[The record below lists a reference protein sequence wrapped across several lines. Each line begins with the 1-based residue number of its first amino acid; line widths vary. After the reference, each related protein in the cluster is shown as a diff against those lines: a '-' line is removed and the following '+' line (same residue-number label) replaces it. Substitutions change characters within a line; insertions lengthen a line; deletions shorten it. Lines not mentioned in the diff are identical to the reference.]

1 MEINGIE
8 FTKQDE
14 KDCKNLRMA
23 LTKAM
28 LDNIEDMKL
37 IGIASS
43 LADFLSAMSE
53 AMEQCG
59 IGKDKFIDFVM
70 NNAKYLNKSKEQK
83 REK

>member
-28 LDNIEDMKL
+28 LDNIENMKL

-70 NNAKYLNKSKEQK
+70 NNAKRLNKLKEQK
-83 REK
+83 RDK

>member
-1 MEINGIE
+1 MEINVIE

-28 LDNIEDMKL
+28 LDNFEDMKL
-37 IGIASS
+37 IVIAKS
-43 LADFLSAMSE
+43 LSDFLSAMSE

-59 IGKDKFIDFVM
+59 IGKDKFIDFVT
-70 NNAKYLNKSKEQK
+70 NNAKYLNKLKEQK

>member
-1 MEINGIE
+1 MEVNGIE

-43 LADFLSAMSE
+43 LADFLSAVSE
-53 AMEQCG
+53 TMEPFG
-59 IGKDKFIDFVM
+59 INKDKFIDLVM
-70 NNAKYLNKSKEQK
+70 NSVKRLNELKEQK
-83 REK
+83 MKK

>member
-1 MEINGIE
+1 MKVNGIE

-37 IGIASS
+37 IVIASS
-43 LADFLSAMSE
+43 LSDFLSAMSE

-59 IGKDKFIDFVM
+59 IGKEKFIDFVM
-70 NNAKYLNKSKEQK
+70 NNAKYLNKLKEQK
-83 REK
+83 KEK

>member
-1 MEINGIE
+1 MKVDGVEI
-8 FTKQDE
+8 TKQDE

-37 IGIASS
+37 IVIASS
-43 LADFLSAMSE
+43 LSDFLSAMSE

-70 NNAKYLNKSKEQK
+70 NNAKYLNKLKEQK

>member
-1 MEINGIE
+1 MKVNGIE

-28 LDNIEDMKL
+28 LDNIEGMKL
-37 IGIASS
+37 IVIASS
-43 LADFLSAMSE
+43 LSDFLAAMSE

-70 NNAKYLNKSKEQK
+70 NNAKYLNKLKEQK
-83 REK
+83 GNK

>member
-1 MEINGIE
+1 MKINEIKL
-8 FTKQDE
+8 TKQDE

-37 IGIASS
+37 IVIASS
-43 LADFLSAMSE
+43 LSDFLSAMSE

-59 IGKDKFIDFVM
+59 IGKEKFIDFVM
-70 NNAKYLNKSKEQK
+70 NNAKYLNKLKEQK
-83 REK
+83 KEK